1 MHLEQARGSS
11 FESGFGIRIQGLHS
25 VLTRRRKS
33 RLHRPLSHYAAI
45 RSRSSGKRGSGFW
58 WEGRWWGSRRGRR
71 VGCANGDERFLPG
84 EERRILERG
93 AFCGTNRRSECENT
107 PASMMLPS
115 DTDQKACAHTNGLL
129 MTGHEV
135 VVVSRFQIPTK
146 TAFAI
151 GPEHEVSGDLTRD

>member
-1 MHLEQARGSS
+1 M
-11 FESGFGIRIQGLHS
+11 
-25 VLTRRRKS
+25 LT
-33 RLHRPLSHYAAI
+33 
-45 RSRSSGKRGSGFW
+45 
-58 WEGRWWGSRRGRR
+58 
-71 VGCANGDERFLPG
+71 VD
-84 EERRILERG
+84 
-93 AFCGTNRRSECENT
+93 RRSAQEHFAGRIEDWNEKNT

-146 TAFAI
+146 AVFAI